1 MHDEGTKAVIN
12 LLEDAVYIIKDGQ
25 KTKVSPKQFGQDIIV
40 WKNGKVLD
48 VDRSERVRI
57 EGQEVI

>member
-1 MHDEGTKAVIN
+1 MTNKASVD
-12 LLEDAVYIIKDGQ
+12 LREDAIYIIQDG
-25 KTKVSPKQFGQDIIV
+25 KTTKITPKQFGEDRII

>member
-1 MHDEGTKAVIN
+1 MKTTIDLN
-12 LLEDAVYIIKDGQ
+12 EDGIYIIQNGKRTKITPKD
-25 KTKVSPKQFGQDIIV
+25 FGEDRII
-40 WKNGKVLD
+40 WKNGQVLD

>member
-1 MHDEGTKAVIN
+1 MKIEIDLK
-12 LLEDAVYIIKDGQ
+12 EDAVYIIQDG
-25 KTKVSPKQFGQDIIV
+25 KRTKITPKKFGEDRII

-57 EGQEVI
+57 KGQEVI

>member
-1 MHDEGTKAVIN
+1 MESKIN
-12 LLEDAVYIIKDGQ
+12 LKENAIYIIQDG
-25 KTKVSPKQFGQDIIV
+25 KPTKITPKQFGEDRII